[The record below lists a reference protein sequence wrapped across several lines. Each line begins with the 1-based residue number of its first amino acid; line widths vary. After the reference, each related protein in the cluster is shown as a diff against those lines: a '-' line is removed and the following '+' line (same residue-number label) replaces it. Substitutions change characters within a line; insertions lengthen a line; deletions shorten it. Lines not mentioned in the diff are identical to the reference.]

1 MASPR
6 SGQELIAAPEPIA
19 AVVWNYTVNESAL
32 LCATTAPA
40 APVRIM
46 EGSDK

>member
-6 SGQELIAAPEPIA
+6 SRQELIAALEPIA
-19 AVVWNYTVNESAL
+19 AVVCNYTVSESAL
-32 LCATTAPA
+32 LCATTAPG

-46 EGSDK
+46 EGSDR